1 MWIKLLNQSI
11 HSGGKEEGRRNI
23 NVFRMEFFI
32 VGLEL
37 KWTFLVIFIPRIQ
50 FSQVSPNWTGEIVLG
65 F

>member
-1 MWIKLLNQSI
+1 MSLGAKSLVLCKFLILLHLGNFSDQNLMWIKLLNQSI

-37 KWTFLVIFIPRIQ
+37 K
-50 FSQVSPNWTGEIVLG
+50 
-65 F
+65 